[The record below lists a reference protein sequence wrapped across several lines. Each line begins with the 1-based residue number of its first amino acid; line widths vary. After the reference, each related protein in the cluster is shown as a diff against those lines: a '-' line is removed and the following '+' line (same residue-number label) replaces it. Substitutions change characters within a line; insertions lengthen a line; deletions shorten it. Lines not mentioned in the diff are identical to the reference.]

1 MNGRPPA
8 IAFRKRKMQISMKPI
23 NEKKKS
29 KQAPNLK

>member
-23 NEKKKS
+23 NEKKS